1 MTAPKKN
8 NSHSL
13 KQTQNTFMCLAS
25 LVQCMYFRRFKKN
38 NSIYRNYHLLLVLSC
53 HSCVHMAHSKSSNNF
68 PPSLFFHSLCIRS
81 SLYSTPCR
89 PHRPFPKPRAF
100 FVRSIHGGARGE
112 EPLHR
117 GGVAVVSRLV
127 QRCPTS
133 GAEGL
138 GDVNGWR
145 APPCG
150 SPPLT
155 PTLDWERLES
165 VE

>member
-1 MTAPKKN
+1 MLLCSGALSP
-8 NSHSL
+8 HVLSL
-13 KQTQNTFMCLAS
+13 AKYLSMKSEKIHKIPIPPNC
-25 LVQCMYFRRFKKN
+25 
-38 NSIYRNYHLLLVLSC
+38 HLSC
-53 HSCVHMAHSKSSNNF
+53 HSSVHMAHLKSPNHF

-81 SLYSTPCR
+81 SLHSTPCR
-89 PHRPFPKPRAF
+89 PHRPFPGPLAF
-100 FVRSIHGGARGE
+100 VVRSIHGGACCE
-112 EPLHR
+112 EPLHH
-117 GGVAVVSRLV
+117 GGAAVASHAA
-127 QRCPTS
+127 QRCQTS